1 MRVLICGDRHWT
13 DKDAIRNVLASL
25 EGVTHVIEG
34 EARGADTLARVVAE
48 ELGITVLPFPA
59 NWTKYGRAAG
69 PIRNRQMLD
78 EGKPD
83 LVIGFHNNLT
93 ESRGTKNMLEQARKA
108 RIQTR
113 LCTSSSSS
121 AGISLRDKQYEP
133 PNYETKSWGS
143 GRVEGSPLGG
153 FRVKSVDG
161 ANFLKEIPNYKDI
174 MVPKPN
180 RVFVL
185 EEAYRVTDTVNFQ
198 PLFKV
203 VGTYGR
209 GMLDQLFIVG
219 RDRHTREPFALGI
232 PNGFVNMP
240 IEACLRWTLDAHKG
254 DELIE
259 I

>member
-1 MRVLICGDRHWT
+1 MRVLICGDRSWQ
-13 DKDAIRNVLASL
+13 DKELIRQVLSALSDV
-25 EGVTHVIEG
+25 EVVIEG

-48 ELGITVLPFPA
+48 ELHITVLPFPA
-59 NWTKYGRAAG
+59 NWTKFGRAAG

-83 LVIGFHNNLT
+83 LVIGFHNNII

-113 LCTSSSSS
+113 LCTSDSSS

-143 GRVEGSPLGG
+143 GRIEGLHLDN
-153 FRVKSVDG
+153 FRVKSIDG
-161 ANFLKEIPNYKDI
+161 ANFLKEIPNYKDVI
-174 MVPKPN
+174 VPRPN
-180 RVFVL
+180 KVFVL
-185 EEAYRVTDTVNFQ
+185 EETYRVTDTINLQ

-203 VGTYGR
+203 VATYSRGR
-209 GMLDQLFIVG
+209 LDQLFIVG
-219 RDRHTREPFALGI
+219 RDRHTKDPFALGI
-232 PNGFVNMP
+232 PNGFVRMP